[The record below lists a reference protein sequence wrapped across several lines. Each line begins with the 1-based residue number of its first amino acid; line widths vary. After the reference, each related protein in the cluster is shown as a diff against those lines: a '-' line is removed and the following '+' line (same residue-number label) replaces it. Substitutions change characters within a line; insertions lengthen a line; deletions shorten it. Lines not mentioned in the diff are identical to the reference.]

1 MSYKK
6 GPVITEELANSLI
19 RSVEF
24 HLIDGTTS
32 MTCALNL
39 WNGFT
44 VIGTSAC
51 LSTTTFDPQIGM
63 RWSKQ
68 SAVTKLMELLA
79 FMAADQLSTNA
90 ASQAISKTLSA
101 LKES

>member
-6 GPVITEELANSLI
+6 GPVVTEGLADSLI

-24 HLIDGTTS
+24 HLIEGTTS

-39 WNGFT
+39 LNGFT
-44 VIGTSAC
+44 VVGFSAC
-51 LSTTTFDPQIGM
+51 LATTTFDPQIGM
-63 RWSKQ
+63 KWAKHD
-68 SAVTKLMELLA
+68 AVNKLMELLS
-79 FMAADQLSTNA
+79 FMAADQISNNA
-90 ASQAISKTLSA
+90 ASQAISKTLNA